1 MSKLY
6 WAKVKEDA
14 IIPTKRDEDAGYDL
28 YPCFKEDYLVI
39 KPLHTRLVPLG
50 VATAFDASYVMILK
64 ERGSTG
70 TKGIAQRSGVIDS
83 GYRGEYMAPV
93 TNVNDKPICIIKE
106 AALESWGEQKKEE
119 YIIYPYEKALC
130 QGVLLQMPQ
139 LESEEL
145 SYEELQKMESKR
157 MSGLL
162 GSSGK

>member
-1 MSKLY
+1 M
-6 WAKVKEDA
+6 
-14 IIPTKRDEDAGYDL
+14 
-28 YPCFKEDYLVI
+28 
-39 KPLHTRLVPLG
+39 
-50 VATAFDASYVMILK
+50 
-64 ERGSTG
+64 ERT
-70 TKGIAQRSGVIDS
+70 
-83 GYRGEYMAPV
+83 E
-93 TNVNDKPICIIKE
+93 
-106 AALESWGEQKKEE
+106 KEE